1 MCCHCCCSSSAWEWK
16 GDGDLYMGL
25 GLGLVMTLALLGR
38 LCPVVAAF
46 SLLPV
51 PLVFLFC
58 VVLTS

>member
-1 MCCHCCCSSSAWEWK
+1 
-16 GDGDLYMGL
+16 MGL